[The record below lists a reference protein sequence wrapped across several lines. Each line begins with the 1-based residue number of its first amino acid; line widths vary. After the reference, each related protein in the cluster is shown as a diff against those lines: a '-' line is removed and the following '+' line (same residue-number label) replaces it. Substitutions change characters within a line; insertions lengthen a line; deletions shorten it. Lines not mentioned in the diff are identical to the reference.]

1 MKKAI
6 PYIAVIGAGL
16 VALYAVYHF
25 RATRLLPQQLDEMR
39 QAQNRLETAE
49 GAEEGPRQ
57 APDHFQVAFECSNGT
72 FVVQCHREWAPN
84 GVDRFY
90 HLVKIG
96 FYDDIRVFRVV
107 PGFVAQF
114 GISGRPALNA
124 QWMESQIPDDRVTQS
139 NTRGRLTFAAGAS
152 PNSRSTQVFINLTSG
167 EANTGLDG
175 RGFAPIAEVIHGMEI
190 VDGFYSEYGEQITG
204 EQSMIAQQGN
214 VFLDDNFPG
223 LTVIKRARILESADE
238 LAGSHPDAG
247 IDSSEASQTAA
258 PDTADPAAGA
268 DSPSNA
274 E

>member
-1 MKKAI
+1 
-6 PYIAVIGAGL
+6 
-16 VALYAVYHF
+16 
-25 RATRLLPQQLDEMR
+25 
-39 QAQNRLETAE
+39 
-49 GAEEGPRQ
+49 
-57 APDHFQVAFECSNGT
+57 
-72 FVVQCHREWAPN
+72 
-84 GVDRFY
+84 
-90 HLVKIG
+90 
-96 FYDDIRVFRVV
+96 
-107 PGFVAQF
+107 
-114 GISGRPALNA
+114 
-124 QWMESQIPDDRVTQS
+124 
-139 NTRGRLTFAAGAS
+139 
-152 PNSRSTQVFINLTSG
+152 VFINLTSG

-268 DSPSNA
+268 DSLSNA